1 MPVASITQTI
11 LDAIDT
17 ALIAKLGTGSGAT
30 HEILTANFYKRKLP
44 WDVGVNLPGL
54 FMAPVPELEDKDKG
68 TNASDDVG
76 YGVQITIVQASN
88 RDLEAN
94 ADRLYY
100 WREEAMDTFRSK
112 RLAGTGDANIHL
124 VDIETRPVIDPASF
138 ARQIDATA
146 FVLRCWTRKMRP

>member
-1 MPVASITQTI
+1 MADSITQTI

-17 ALIAKLGTGSGAT
+17 ALQAKIGVGSGAT
-30 HEILTANFYKRKLP
+30 HTIALANFYKRKLP

-54 FMAPVPELEDKDKG
+54 FMTPVPELAG
-68 TNASDDVG
+68 TSTNTSDDVG
-76 YGVQITIVQASN
+76 YGIQITIVQASN

-100 WREEAMDTFRSK
+100 WREEAMDAFRSK
-112 RLAGTGDANIHL
+112 RLAGSGDANIHL

-146 FVLRCWTRKMRP
+146 FVLRLWTRKVRP

>member
-1 MPVASITQTI
+1 MAVASITQTI

-17 ALIAKLGTGSGAT
+17 ALQAKLGTGSGAT
-30 HEILTANFYKRKLP
+30 HEIATANFYKRKLP

-54 FMAPVPELEDKDKG
+54 FMTPVPEIEGKS

-88 RDLEAN
+88 RDLTAN

-100 WREEAMDTFRSK
+100 WREEAMDKFRSK
-112 RLAGTGDANIHL
+112 RLAGSGDANIHL
-124 VDIETRPVIDPASF
+124 VEIETRPVIDPASF

-146 FVLRCWTRKMRP
+146 FVLRCWTRKTRP